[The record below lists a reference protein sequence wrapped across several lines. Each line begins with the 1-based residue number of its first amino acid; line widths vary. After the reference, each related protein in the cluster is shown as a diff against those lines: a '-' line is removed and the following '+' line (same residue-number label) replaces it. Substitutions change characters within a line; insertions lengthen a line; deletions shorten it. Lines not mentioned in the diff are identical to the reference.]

1 MVDESNTGA
10 AVVVATGTRATAIS
24 TVSLKSALLAV
35 IKSKQQIRAALDAEQ
50 MAQSAAQQQLRALQ
64 FEVQRLEGEL
74 SAIRSS
80 AFWRMTSP
88 ARKVLTR
95 FPALRGALRGA
106 VKPIYS
112 CVARH
117 RSALRPASQQPP
129 EVPIRAAPPEAA
141 RDLLH
146 DPSISVPLPWARPS
160 TRALRTPRLAVLIHL
175 HFVEFANEFL
185 GYMQC
190 LREPVDVY
198 LSTSSAR
205 DAEIVRAAFAQWTG
219 GVTEVRVLPNR
230 GRDIA
235 AKLVGF
241 ADVYARYEYVLQ
253 LHGKRSTHASVLAS
267 WRQFLVETLV
277 GDGDGARSALA
288 VLDSEPQV
296 GMIGV
301 QHFEPMRQWVNWGGN
316 FERCQRLASRMG
328 FALDA
333 NAPLDFPSGSM
344 FWART
349 SALRP
354 LLDLRLT
361 FDDFEPEQGQIDG
374 TLAHAIERLFY
385 FACEHAGFAWVKVAR
400 PEFYLDTPRIERA
413 DTEVALHAWVER
425 NRFSLLSPGRERP
438 RASAPVL
445 VAAPSPAF
453 VRSVQRKAIGMRDT
467 ATARPLGQVAI
478 GVVTFN
484 NPVTELR
491 RSLGAALAA
500 LENYSRGS
508 GVVYVLE
515 NGAVTDDACMQAPR
529 VRVCESTGNIGF
541 GAAHNRLMSQAFEAG
556 ATHYIALNPDGV
568 LHPGAVRAMMKMM
581 AANHDRALIEALQ
594 FPREHPK
601 PYDPTSF
608 ETPWVSGGCVI
619 IPRLAFDRLRGF
631 DEQFFM
637 YCEDV
642 DLSWRAKA
650 HGFALKTCPTALFLH
665 AVTNRPRSGKTTAMS
680 YQSALI
686 LARKWAAPAAFD
698 AWVLSEMKARS
709 IVVPD
714 TVPELVP
721 ADWRHLANFEH
732 RTLFAPARWSS
743 DD

>member
-10 AVVVATGTRATAIS
+10 AVVVATGARAAATS
-24 TVSLKSALLAV
+24 TVSLTSALLAV
-35 IKSKQQIRAALDAEQ
+35 IKSKQQLRAALDAEQ
-50 MAQSAAQQQLRALQ
+50 MAQHAAQQHLSALRS
-64 FEVQRLEGEL
+64 EVQRLEGEL
-74 SAIRSS
+74 GAIRSS
-80 AFWRMTSP
+80 AFWRVTAP
-88 ARKVLTR
+88 VWKVLTR
-95 FPALRGALRGA
+95 FPALRMALRGA
-106 VKPIYS
+106 IKPIYS

-117 RSALRPASQQPP
+117 RPVLHPALQPV

-146 DPSISVPLPWARPS
+146 DPSLSIPLSWARPL
-160 TRALRTPRLAVLIHL
+160 TRVLQAPRLAVVIHL
-175 HFVEFANEFL
+175 HFVECANEFL
-185 GYMQC
+185 GYLQC
-190 LREPVDVY
+190 LREPADVY
-198 LSTSSAR
+198 VSTSSER
-205 DAEIVRAAFAQWTG
+205 DAEIVRSAFALWTR
-219 GVTEVRVLPNR
+219 GVTQVRVLPNR

-288 VLDSEPQV
+288 VLDSQPQV
-296 GMIGV
+296 GMLGV
-301 QHFEPMRQWVNWGGN
+301 QHFEPMRQWVSWGGN

-328 FALDA
+328 FSLYAD
-333 NAPLDFPSGSM
+333 APLDFPSGLM

-349 SALRP
+349 AALRP
-354 LLDLRLT
+354 LLNLGLT
-361 FDDFEPEQGQIDG
+361 YDDFEPEQGQIDG

-385 FACEHAGFAWVKVAR
+385 FACEHAGYAWVKVAR
-400 PEFYLDTPRIERA
+400 PEFYLDTPRIEKA
-413 DTEVALHAWVER
+413 QTEVALHAWVER

-438 RASAPVL
+438 RAAPPLPVP
-445 VAAPSPAF
+445 APSPAF
-453 VRSVQRKAIGMRDT
+453 VRSVQRKAIGMRAT
-467 ATARPLGQVAI
+467 ATARPSGQVAI

-484 NPVTELR
+484 NPANEVR

-500 LENYSRGS
+500 FENHSSGS

-515 NGAVTDDACMQAPR
+515 NGAVTDDACLQAPR
-529 VRVCESTGNIGF
+529 VRVCDSTGNIGF
-541 GAAHNRLMSQAFEAG
+541 GAAHNRLMSQAFDAG
-556 ATHYIALNPDGV
+556 ATHYMALNPDGV
-568 LHPGAVRAMMKMM
+568 LHPGAVRAMMNMM
-581 AANHDRALIEALQ
+581 AANHDRALIEAIQ

-601 PYDPTSF
+601 PYDLTSF
-608 ETPWVSGGCVI
+608 ETPWVSGGCVL
-619 IPRLAFDRLRGF
+619 IPRLTSDRLRGF

-665 AVTNRPRSGKTTAMS
+665 AVTNRPRGERTIAMI
-680 YQSALI
+680 YQSAFI

-698 AWVLSEMKARS
+698 AWVLSEMKAHA
-709 IVVPD
+709 I

-721 ADWRHLANFEH
+721 ADWRHLADFEH
-732 RTLFAPARWSS
+732 RTLFAPARWLS